1 MTILRSTALT
11 FAAGF
16 SVVFA
21 LWGGGQ
27 AYGQSSSVPVSE
39 GLAKLDQALC
49 LQQWEQAIG
58 ITSELIAMAGISS
71 VYRQELLHFRR
82 QLQTWSIQSTPPVTQ
97 SSCDRTLPLFLSL
110 AEPTAPEP
118 QPLDWNRALATL
130 RNPRPIIQLDHEFEP
145 TDSIIPLEL
154 TVNSP
159 DALTNFAS
167 PMDTRDGF
175 TVVGGSLDRNQQ
187 VYSVLA
193 RFGDRVSL
201 EANVTR
207 GDLSSTLKMFLFDQ
221 NGRLLVQQT
230 SVGAQASI
238 QDIVIPKT
246 DVYFVAVSPQGTTP
260 LLDSQERLIAWQTTG
275 GTSPLDYTLTL
286 TGVTPYQALL
296 P

>member
-1 MTILRSTALT
+1 MTILRSTGLT

-16 SVVFA
+16 SVALA
-21 LWGGGQ
+21 LWGGEQ
-27 AYGQSSSVPVSE
+27 AYGQSIPAPVSE
-39 GLAKLDQALC
+39 GLARLDRAIC

-58 ITSELIAMAGISS
+58 VTSELIATANISS
-71 VYRQELLHFRR
+71 AYRQELLHFRR
-82 QLQTWSIQSTPPVTQ
+82 QLQTWSIQSTPPATQ
-97 SSCDRTLPLFLSL
+97 ASCDRTLPLFLTL
-110 AEPTAPEP
+110 AEPTTPEP

-130 RNPRPIIQLDHEFEP
+130 RNPRPIIQLDNEFEP

-154 TVNSP
+154 TVSSP

-207 GDLSSTLKMFLFDQ
+207 GDLSTTLQMFIFDQ
-221 NGRLLVQQT
+221 SGRLLAQQD
-230 SVGAQASI
+230 SAGAQASI

-260 LLDSQERLIAWQTTG
+260 ILDGQGQLIDWQTG
-275 GTSPLDYTLTL
+275 GTSRFDYTLTL

>member
-1 MTILRSTALT
+1 MAL
-11 FAAGF
+11 
-16 SVVFA
+16 A
-21 LWGGGQ
+21 LWRGGQ
-27 AYGQSSSVPVSE
+27 AYGQSVPAPVSE
-39 GLAKLDQALC
+39 GLARLDRAIC

-58 ITSELIAMAGISS
+58 VTSELMATANISPA
-71 VYRQELLHFRR
+71 YRQELLSFRR
-82 QLQTWSIQSTPPVTQ
+82 QLQTWSIQPTPPSTQ
-97 SSCDRTLPLFLSL
+97 ASCDRTLPLFLTL
-110 AEPTAPEP
+110 AEPAAPEP

-130 RNPRPIIQLDHEFEP
+130 RNPRPIIQLDNEFEP
-145 TDSIIPLEL
+145 TDTIIPLEL
-154 TVNSP
+154 MVSSP

-207 GDLSSTLKMFLFDQ
+207 GDLSSTLQVFMFDQ
-221 NGRLLVQQT
+221 SGRLLTQQ
-230 SVGAQASI
+230 GNAASQVYM
-238 QDIVIPKT
+238 QDIVISKT

-260 LLDSQERLIAWQTTG
+260 ILDSQGQLIDWQTTG
-275 GTSPLDYTLTL
+275 GNNRFDYTLTL